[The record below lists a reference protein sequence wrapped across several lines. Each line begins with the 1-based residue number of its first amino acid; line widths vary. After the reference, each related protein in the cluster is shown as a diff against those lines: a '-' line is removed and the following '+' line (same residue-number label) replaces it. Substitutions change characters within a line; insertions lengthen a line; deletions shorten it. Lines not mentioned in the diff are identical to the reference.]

1 MVNAERLKDLISN
14 SDSYS
19 KEDYYNAFLDVT
31 EQYLNELMN
40 TLAYENKLLETLDEE
55 EAEELMESVAEET
68 AAKFYENADMFD
80 EDKVS
85 RINKLIGFVEE
96 EFGEI
101 GDDGEM
107 DDDDL

>member
-1 MVNAERLKDLISN
+1 MLNAESLKKLISN

-55 EAEELMESVAEET
+55 EAEEPIENESEEEHKEHEEAEPIHQSVDSLDITTPPVSEENT
-68 AAKFYENADMFD
+68 ENNNENA
-80 EDKVS
+80 E
-85 RINKLIGFVEE
+85 
-96 EFGEI
+96 
-101 GDDGEM
+101 
-107 DDDDL
+107 

>member
-1 MVNAERLKDLISN
+1 MLNAESLKKLISN

-40 TLAYENKLLETLDEE
+40 TLAYENKLLETLDEQ

-68 AAKFYENADMFD
+68 VAKFYENADMFD

-107 DDDDL
+107 DDDL